1 MTINVIT
8 QCATCEW
15 ESGCPIR
22 EIELDLNCW
31 IYEEREPASVPA
43 LQTVPSFKRG
53 SMTHQI
59 TASINEALLA
69 QLQLERSNGIE
80 TNWLVN
86 EALEM
91 YLDALDAVRAA
102 KRREENAVYIY
113 DVFLSRWT
121 TRIADILHQE
131 L

>member
-8 QCATCEW
+8 QCATCDR

-22 EIELDLNCW
+22 EIDFEFNCW

-43 LQTVPSFKRG
+43 LQTAPP

-59 TASINEALLA
+59 TASINEALIA
-69 QLQLERSNGIE
+69 QLQMERSNGIE

-91 YLDALDAVRAA
+91 YIDALDAVRAS
-102 KRREENAVYIY
+102 KRCVENAVYIY
-113 DVFLSRWT
+113 DLFLARWRI
-121 TRIADILHQE
+121 RIANIINQE